1 MCVVCVCVC
10 GVCVH
15 VHARMHG
22 LVFSRA
28 LLGSHCVLGT
38 IPGAVT
44 VTEMSMLCVGER
56 LLPRVK

>member
-1 MCVVCVCVC
+1 MCVC
-10 GVCVH
+10 GVCLH

-44 VTEMSMLCVGER
+44 VTEMYMLCVGER
-56 LLPRVK
+56 LLSGVK